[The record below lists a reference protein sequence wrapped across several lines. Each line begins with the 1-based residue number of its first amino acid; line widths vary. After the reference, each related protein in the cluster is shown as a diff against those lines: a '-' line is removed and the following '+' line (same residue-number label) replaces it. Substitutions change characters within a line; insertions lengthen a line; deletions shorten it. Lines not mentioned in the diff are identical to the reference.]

1 MSISSMIGIDVKNW
15 LLEYTDERKIGSLV
29 LAVCSTRMLIY
40 ACIIKWP
47 GDGGGEGMEVALPNL
62 LSFFIWLE

>member
-47 GDGGGEGMEVALPNL
+47 GDGGEREWRWP
-62 LSFFIWLE
+62 SPTF